1 MNFNSI
7 WKSYLTE
14 GRELQLLIEGKLSDA
29 KKKFNDLEEQGFI
42 EVLRELLE
50 ERLGPRS
57 IPKYIMW
64 ASKQLNIQRE
74 QENSA
79 YNFLKNKAL
88 VIADSLAFFE
98 NNQDRMPE
106 KDINK
111 YNSLSSLVADVRQT
125 GASQTQIKKQEKET
139 AREGSEI
146 VYDDNDIFAVRPYT
160 EDASCYYGKNTRW
173 CISATDSKNYFDQY
187 TSDRKGFV
195 MVRFNNIAEDDPLRR
210 LAMVFDS
217 EGYLEEVFD
226 ARDEGH
232 GSDIVEEAI
241 SKNNPSLDGEQAAE
255 LAEEL
260 EAAGSDNIAST
271 PPDPSAG
278 FEAQAEK
285 VEEEYRDSIKHA
297 YYNYDIEEYMY
308 FSGGFEFEFDL
319 DRFEDAE
326 YQLPNYFSDR
336 ELEDALRDKGNLY
349 GIDDIDISETT
360 GTVDIRVMLSA
371 HDYEPNPDGYDS
383 FLSELSSMDDNYADL
398 KRIVERYLVKE
409 GYMMPSAFDAASEE
423 LTEFASTLKNY
434 ELASDL
440 SNEDRMVF
448 TNSSA
453 IPLDL
458 PEGRDGM
465 GTLGHGG
472 MFNKLDIKIGGHP
485 TRRPAY
491 PGNNE
496 FLKRLMKEL
505 QGLNKQLMMLVQKQL
520 QLPISDLPPRVIEEL
535 SIPDN
540 LVVTFH
546 GDHTGMMQRLT
557 ARVAFSL
564 DPEVTREVID
574 ASMAAIKFMDQGYK
588 GIEKAI
594 SNVLTEMWLAIQLE
608 SQDKFK
614 AMPEPWQQ
622 IVSLAKNKHTN
633 DAQARSMLRS
643 IREWLSQKGL
653 GVPRGIENIFKQ
665 LADFLK
671 LKGDLPSDFELP
683 SVGFNLEEQ
692 PTKKELPLV
701 KTNPD
706 TIAEEVEE
714 YLSGISEEKGRSRQR
729 GIYKFY
735 CMIGYTVTG
744 GDSQR
749 GLDDILADMR
759 ALPNVTIVTVVVANQ
774 RLSPEQYMAGLSI
787 KFIPT
792 IPGAIQAPENVK
804 SRIVRDVRR
813 IGNVSK
819 VFKISTSLE
828 RIE

>member
-7 WKSYLTE
+7 WKSYLNE
-14 GRELQLLIEGKLSDA
+14 ERDLELLIEGKLSDA
-29 KKKFNDLEEQGFI
+29 KKKFNDLNERGFI
-42 EVLRELLE
+42 DLLRGLIE
-50 ERLGPRS
+50 ERLGPRAV
-57 IPKYIMW
+57 PKYIMW
-64 ASKQLNIQRE
+64 AAKHLDFQRVH
-74 QENSA
+74 ENSA
-79 YNFLKNKAL
+79 EQFLRNQSL

-111 YNSLSSLVADVRQT
+111 YKSLASLVADVRQT
-125 GASQTQIKKQEKET
+125 GASQTQLRKQEKET

-210 LAMVFDS
+210 LAMVFDA

-226 ARDEGH
+226 AQDEGH
-232 GSDIVEEAI
+232 DGRIVEEAI
-241 SKNNPSLDGEQAAE
+241 SKNNPSLEDEEVSE
-255 LAEEL
+255 LYEDL
-260 EAAGSDNIAST
+260 EAAGSDNIATT

-278 FEAQAEK
+278 FEAQADK
-285 VEEEYRDSIKHA
+285 LEEEYRDSIKHA
-297 YYNYDIEEYMY
+297 FYHYDIDEYMY
-308 FSGGFEFEFDL
+308 FGGGFEFEFDL
-319 DRFEDAE
+319 GRFEGAE

-336 ELEDALRDKGNLY
+336 ELEDTLREEGNLY
-349 GIDDIDISETT
+349 GIDDIDISETG
-360 GTVDIRVMLSA
+360 GTVDIRVMLNA
-371 HDYEPNPDGYDS
+371 QDYEPNPDGYDS
-383 FLSELSSMDDNYADL
+383 FLSELSTMDDNYVDL
-398 KRIVERYLVKE
+398 KRIVEKYLVKE
-409 GYMMPSAFDAASEE
+409 GYMMPSAFDAANEE
-423 LTEFASTLKNY
+423 LADFASTLKNF
-434 ELASDL
+434 ELSSSSD
-440 SNEDRMVF
+440 EDQMVF
-448 TNSSA
+448 TNSNA

-458 PEGRDGM
+458 PEGRDRM

-472 MFNKLDIKIGGHP
+472 MLNKLDIKIGGNP
-485 TRRPAY
+485 NRRPAY

-505 QGLNKQLMMLVQKQL
+505 QGLNRQFIILMQKQL
-520 QLPISDLPPRVIEEL
+520 QLPIADLPPRVIEEL

-546 GDHTGMMQRLT
+546 GDHTGMNRSVT

-564 DPEVTREVID
+564 DTEVTREVID
-574 ASMAAIKFMDQGYK
+574 ASMAAIKFMDQSYK
-588 GIEKAI
+588 GIEKTI
-594 SNVLTEMWLAIQLE
+594 SNVLTEMWREIQDEAL
-608 SQDKFK
+608 DKFK
-614 AMPEPWQQ
+614 AMPEQWQQ
-622 IVSLAKNKHTN
+622 VLTIAKTKHTMN
-633 DAQARSMLRS
+633 ANVRAIIKDLRS
-643 IREWLSQKGL
+643 WLLEKGT
-653 GVPRGIENIFKQ
+653 GIAPGIEDHFKQ
-665 LADFLK
+665 LANLLK
-671 LKGDLPSDFELP
+671 SKGDLPEDFELP
-683 SVGFNLEEQ
+683 KVGFNLKDQ
-692 PTKKELPLV
+692 SV
-701 KTNPD
+701 KQKTIATQFNPP
-706 TIAEEVEE
+706 TIAEEVER

-774 RLSPEQYMAGLSI
+774 RLSEEQYIAGLSI

-792 IPGAIQAPENVK
+792 VPGSIQAPENVK
-804 SRIVRDVRR
+804 SRIVRDIRR